1 MLLDAK
7 ILTTLQKLDL
17 TYYEAKVYATLAATG
32 ATTAT
37 TLSTESEVP
46 RTKIYDVLKRLEE
59 RKWITIE
66 KGRPSIYNP
75 RYPKEVVEERKAIL
89 CSELDNCSNELTLM
103 YNQQIEEEG
112 QKVWLIRGV
121 ANISAKIMET
131 IDRARQ
137 SVIMV
142 VLPGAFPFSIVQIEH
157 IKKKILEVKKKDV
170 AVRIVVPPKVLLGD
184 KTIEPREVFRPLMA
198 DTRIFPPSPPIP
210 NTVASF
216 DPPLI
221 DPPVSMITLCIDRK
235 ETLLMIPRD
244 ERVAPDLASV
254 TAIWMPKTPTQHI
267 INLSALDR
275 LWEDGEQIR

>member
-7 ILTTLQKLDL
+7 ILITLQKLNL
-17 TYYEAKVYATLAATG
+17 TYYEAKVYATLVATG

-59 RKWITIE
+59 KKWITAE

-75 RYPKEVVEERKAIL
+75 CYPKEVVDERKAIL
-89 CSELDNCSNELTLM
+89 CSELDDCSNELTLM
-103 YNQQIEEEG
+103 YNQQIEEES

-121 ANISAKIMET
+121 DNISAKILET

-137 SVIMV
+137 NVIMV
-142 VLPGAFPFSIVQIEH
+142 VLPGTFPFSIVELEH
-157 IKKKILEVKKKDV
+157 FKRKIMEVKKKDV
-170 AVRIVVPPKVLLGD
+170 AVRIVLPPKVFLGD

-198 DTRIFPPSPPIP
+198 DTRLFPPFKSDTVPNAPI
-210 NTVASF
+210 V
-216 DPPLI
+216 

-244 ERVAPDLASV
+244 ERVGPDLASV
-254 TAIWMPKTPTQHI
+254 TAVWMPKTPTQHI
-267 INLSALDR
+267 INLTALDR
-275 LWEDGEQIR
+275 LWEEGAQIT